1 MEVIMRVKISISKL
15 FFAGLFIIFTAG
27 MMPAHAMAKKL
38 YVVAANPTYADM
50 VKYIAGDLVKV
61 DYITKG
67 DEDPHFVR
75 PKPSF
80 VVMLSKADV
89 FVATGLDLELWAPG
103 LIDKSMNGRIRQGQP
118 GYVAVYD
125 GIKMLQVPDAATRS
139 QGGVHL
145 FGNPHI
151 HTSPMNAKIIAKNIA
166 IGLCKNDAAHCD
178 TYKAGYKKFNHE
190 IDIHMFGKKL
200 LQLLGS
206 DTLTQLATNGKLIP
220 FLKSHNFRGK
230 PLADYAGGWAK
241 KDMLLWGK
249 KMVTYHENWIYF
261 ATVFGLRIVREV
273 EPKPAIP
280 PSPKDIE
287 ELIKTMRNDKVPV
300 IFAGNFYDESKIRRV
315 CEAVHAT
322 PVIVAFMD
330 LGKPGIDSYFKLVD
344 SWLDGL
350 LAGYKK
356 AGVLK

>member
-1 MEVIMRVKISISKL
+1 MMGKYVSRL
-15 FFAGLFIIFTAG
+15 FFAALLVLAAFVPGR
-27 MMPAHAMAKKL
+27 AMAKKL

-50 VKYIAGDLVKV
+50 VKYVAGNLVRV

-80 VVMLSKADV
+80 AVMLSKADV
-89 FVATGLDLELWAPG
+89 FVATGLDLELWAPS

-125 GIKMLQVPDAATRS
+125 GVHLLQIPDAATRS

-151 HTSPMNAKIIAKNIA
+151 HTSPMNAKIIVKNIA
-166 IGLCKNDAAHCD
+166 IGLCKNDPDHCD
-178 TYKAGYKKFNHE
+178 TYKANYKRFAHE
-190 IDIHMFGKKL
+190 IDVHMFGKKL

-206 DTLTQLATNGKLIP
+206 DTLTQLAVQGKLVP

-230 PLADYAGGWAK
+230 PLAAYAGGWVK
-241 KDMLLWGK
+241 KAMPLWGQ

-261 ATVFGLRIVREV
+261 ATVFGIHIVREV

-287 ELIKTMRNDKVPV
+287 KLIKTMKNEHVPV
-300 IFAGNFYDESKIRRV
+300 IFAANFYDEAKIRRV
-315 CEAVHAT
+315 CAAVHAV

-330 LGKPGIDSYFKLVD
+330 YGKPGIDSYFKLVD
-344 SWLDGL
+344 SWIDGL

>member
-1 MEVIMRVKISISKL
+1 MRLKFSVLNIL
-15 FFAGLFIIFTAG
+15 FAGLVALTAG
-27 MMPAHAMAKKL
+27 FIPAQAMAKKL

-89 FVATGLDLELWAPG
+89 FVATGLDLELWAPS

-118 GYVAVYD
+118 GYIAVYD
-125 GIKMLQVPDAATRS
+125 GMKLLNIPDAATRS

-151 HTSPMNAKIIAKNIA
+151 HTSPMNAKVIAKNIA
-166 IGLCKNDAAHCD
+166 IGLCKNDMAHCD
-178 TYKAGYKKFNHE
+178 QYKAGYKRFNHE
-190 IDIHMFGKKL
+190 IDVRMFGKQL
-200 LQLLGS
+200 LKLLGS
-206 DTLTQLATNGKLIP
+206 QTLTQLAVQGNIVP
-220 FLKSHNFRGK
+220 FLKAHKFKGK
-230 PLADYAGGWAK
+230 PLSDYAEGWVK
-241 KDMLLWGK
+241 KAMPLWGR

-261 ATVFGLRIVREV
+261 ATVFGLKIIREV

-287 ELIKTMRNDKVPV
+287 KLIKTMKEDRIPV

-315 CEAVHAT
+315 CKVVHAV

-330 LGKPGIDSYFKLVD
+330 YGKPGIDSYFKLVD
-344 SWLDGL
+344 SWIDGL
-350 LAGYKK
+350 LEGFNK